1 MWDTLSHHFP
11 DLLPLLRLM
20 YGEDGLVFFKSGDE
34 TTTIRNN
41 IGSRQG
47 CAFGSFLYCLAL
59 QPLLLQLQ
67 EEFPDILVVSYCDD
81 VNLVGNASRVIAAYK
96 RLGQLLNVKLQS
108 EIRPDKTVVWSPSLS
123 VQELQV
129 LHGLPSDVTKV
140 TADGV
145 RVLGVPIGTTEYKVK
160 FAEAR
165 VAALAK
171 DLSVIAQMPSLQCQ
185 FVLVNK
191 SIQHSITH
199 LLRGIDGGSAEF
211 SDVATQYDGLML
223 DCVRRWCPFN
233 ELTDHSRLLS
243 FLPLRHGGLG
253 LRSWNLTC
261 DAATVA
267 GWVHC
272 SSVLPAYYSW
282 TKESFPSLL
291 GGSPTAPA
299 APRPEHARRAIAA
312 YRRLYAAAPNARA
325 TLVSSEE
332 RGTARHIQHA
342 MVEHVCEAKHTEVLQ
357 LLADTEDRQHRR
369 HTAQHLSNR
378 ADVYSLQCLPYDEW
392 TRCSNSIFKIICAR
406 RILAKII
413 IQPSGLDN
421 CTQTTSPTDDELICP
436 ITHKTSDEGVD
447 AYGDHSLTV
456 DVSNAR
462 TKLWHDRIRD
472 CWLMLI
478 RMSGWTASR
487 ETTNLL
493 PGSSK

>member
-1 MWDTLSHHFP
+1 MTGALGGIY
-11 DLLPLLRLM
+11 LLRGSIYL
-20 YGEDGLVFFKSGDE
+20 FFD
-34 TTTIRNN
+34 RL
-41 IGSRQG
+41 IG
-47 CAFGSFLYCLAL
+47 CYCY
-59 QPLLLQLQ
+59 
-67 EEFPDILVVSYCDD
+67 S
-81 VNLVGNASRVIAAYK
+81 YK
-96 RLGQLLNVKLQS
+96 RFGQLLNVKFQS

-123 VQELQV
+123 VQELQAS
-129 LHGLPSDVTKV
+129 HGLPSDVTKI
-140 TADGV
+140 TAEGV
-145 RVLGVPIGTTEYKVK
+145 RVLGVPIGTTQYKVD

-185 FVLVNK
+185 FALVNK

-211 SDVATQYDGLML
+211 KDVATKYDGLLL

-233 ELTDHSRLLS
+233 ELANRSRLLS

-253 LRSWNLTC
+253 LRSWDHTC

-272 SSVLPAYYSW
+272 ASVLPNYYSW

-291 GGSPTAPA
+291 RASSSACA
-299 APRPEHARRAIAA
+299 EHLPEHACRALAA
-312 YRRLYAAAPNARA
+312 YRRLYAAAPNVRA
-325 TLVSSEE
+325 TLTSSEE
-332 RGTARHIQHA
+332 RGTARHIQHSI
-342 MVEHVCEAKHTEVLQ
+342 VEHVYEAKHLVLLQ
-357 LLADTEDRQHRR
+357 HLAAIEDQQHRR

-378 ADVYSLQCLPYDEW
+378 ADVYSFQCLPSDGW
-392 TRCSNSIFKIICAR
+392 TRCSNPVFKIICAR
-406 RILAKII
+406 RILAKLIT
-413 IQPSGLDN
+413 QTSGLDN
-421 CTQTTSPTDDELICP
+421 CTQMTSPTDDELICP
-436 ITHKTSDEGVD
+436 ITHKTSGDGVD

-478 RMSGWTASR
+478 RMGGWAASR
-487 ETTNLL
+487 ETTHLL
-493 PGSSK
+493 PGSSKRPDIRAHIAGRCVLFDVRTCTMTSGMGPAGLSHCAATPV